1 VRLLADIAVAQGG
14 DQPRFSERH
23 ERGPVM
29 PTNTVQLLTVVDAA
43 RHLRISRSKVYELLA
58 SGELP
63 SVRIGRNRRI
73 TMADLADFV
82 ENHLERSTPAPIE

>member
-1 VRLLADIAVAQGG
+1 M
-14 DQPRFSERH
+14 S
-23 ERGPVM
+23 
-29 PTNTVQLLTVVDAA
+29 TNTVQLLTVVDAA
-43 RHLRISRSKVYELLA
+43 RHLCISRSKVYELLA
-58 SGELP
+58 AGELP

>member
-1 VRLLADIAVAQGG
+1 
-14 DQPRFSERH
+14 
-23 ERGPVM
+23 M

-58 SGELP
+58 AGELP

-73 TMADLADFV
+73 TMSDLADFV
-82 ENHLERSTPAPIE
+82 ENHLERSAPASSE